1 MITCAL
7 SSKQIEFLYSLTKQS
22 INEKLKID
30 KPFIVDD
37 YMNYLYKR
45 ISNTAGK
52 EQASQF
58 LAFTP
63 TIIEQVVL
71 NNFTENLDQIEGYD
85 KISTLKA
92 KWSNPNTVLKNV
104 YNTLEQNKTNLAL
117 ARKLRQ
123 EAEGVVPNDDSSKFD
138 YNTVP
143 RYKAI
148 NVLSTTLPAFKPGT
162 KEFEK
167 ETADKERKNINDIIS
182 AISNNAALEDTVLN
196 YPQYQGINI
205 RLKATNLSGFVNGTF
220 DPKKLDST
228 TQKEIARSLDIQNPN
243 TQGAP
248 QAGVDQIQDRVI
260 VLITDEQGNPLSFDS
275 NGDVVSSESPN
286 GKYAFQLMRSIRK
299 SGNTYSIRDIYNKKE
314 QVLNASEIAK
324 IRSEETGMSFEKS
337 LDQVNLEFK
346 EYYNLKNAAL
356 KEDITLDLIG
366 VTEGVDISKTTKQTS
381 VSTLIA
387 NDIIDDTVLNN
398 IRTLTVSEGKISK
411 GKSVIDV
418 DGTSYQIDRARMPED
433 LAKQIQTVLFSTD
446 IPFKDKVNFYKQFIP
461 NQIYT
466 EASSRHAITEDVI
479 AGDIFIN
486 VYDKTVSNKKYGRNT
501 LFEIKIDKNGKVFET
516 RDTLYDTEV
525 NLNKKE
531 KYKSEFNEAL
541 SKTYPDGNSI
551 FINYNAELLKDPF
564 SFKSFKD
571 GNIKSDIDY
580 IDFIKSLDPIV
591 YIASSE
597 VGSYNKQML
606 FEKPS
611 DLNLKDIT
619 QDLPVNERFNQ
630 LEEDEYLDDL
640 LLETDVDNVKR
651 LKKEYKGKLVYSTPG
666 LYSSESFKDTVEFT
680 DDIMVDLIPT
690 IQFSTGDVFRAQLED
705 ESNAEYIFA
714 FSKTGFKKSNLDPAV
729 KNRIKQL
736 TNEGATVVTQT
747 VDFINDSDL
756 IVLGDRNNP
765 GVQNFNLKDTFFQKE
780 LSATESYLE
789 NIKKEPLPLV
799 VSPLENKKIVIEKAT
814 TVDTNKP
821 SSKNLTLFRKGSLN
835 ADAVSKQDIKR
846 ATDFWNNSPLGKK
859 LQKDISLEQATNLVN
874 SDAFASFVIS
884 GSNLMNPNIKGT
896 INVNNSKGTMV
907 DVYHESFHAFTQ
919 LYLSKQEKIDLYNEV
934 LNFTNEEGK
943 QPYVDMSYLQIE
955 EMLAEDFRTYMK
967 KEYVKKNSPKRNNL
981 FRKILNLLKTLFGK
995 FKPNRK
1001 DVQIDAMSVPAVNEL
1016 FENLN
1021 FGKDEFLNKYSASID
1036 NAMFSELDRGVQF
1049 VDKINKEN
1057 VKRTALS
1064 TQDSDLVSGSIDSI
1078 ISNIIDDEY
1087 KARLKDYKGDDLVGY
1102 TSKLQGL
1109 NLSALLEDENRA
1121 QLYSIVKDKLEIR
1134 LGELNK
1140 DFTDSTETSSITE
1153 FKTFEDLKDSSVAV
1167 LKTKSGINKYVLL
1180 KSQIDNFKEFNSD
1193 FKAGDRVKG
1202 EEWKGIKI
1210 VGDYFTHSTI
1220 KDTSGEVDVPAQIIV
1235 VSRASDAKIQYD
1247 NYIKGNAKE
1256 YTGFEAKT
1264 DIEDST
1270 LTQKQENLLDNIRI
1284 LQTAIDQFGDPNYVI
1299 NGTKP
1304 TGVIAYHINHSSF
1317 EIKKINYLSED
1328 VVNEEEVNE
1337 EGVPAE
1343 TAESLDPDFNNFK
1356 KSLYDLASKEVIFI
1370 LKSLNKI
1377 ENGKTVNNKLGFKET
1392 ADFRKVWNTLSKT
1405 IGGVQSRE
1413 EMYNIIKEEAKNFP
1427 ELEQLINYKL
1437 PSPNG
1442 ITSTYAFDISS
1453 SFWHTFSRPSVKF
1466 WQLTAASDPNV
1477 QGGGDFVFTTNE
1489 STISLNRIL
1498 LNFES
1503 RFKVS
1508 KNNYMLRPVDQEP
1521 QLNIQKVYN
1530 DFIKPSGTLS
1540 PGNRLQFLNVLGF
1553 KLDNTKKLIEALN
1566 TKDSS
1571 SDINNLVTLIKN
1583 INSILIKPSTEQTTV
1598 ERKFITTFSR
1608 NPVGSLRNDK
1618 LIEANID
1625 LLPSFKNTSTLRAN
1639 SIVTNLGN
1647 IQSSFGFDTPGDSIK
1662 LPDGNTAQSV
1672 ANHSSTASLL
1682 NGINSLSNL
1691 EDAYVPNGPLSFL
1704 NPHLG
1709 NTIKG
1714 MPFNPLAGRSKILN
1728 TLFPNGNKRDTTKE
1742 LEYVLLAGTEV
1753 RIDQGNV
1760 GINTGDLISS
1770 DKLFQSFNMLL
1781 SEGVGE
1787 FIRHADKKSAFG
1799 IKMQK
1804 RKEFNNVKTGTDKNL
1819 WIDIDMFEDNKGDRV
1834 ALNAFIVDYIA
1845 SEFDRI
1851 QYFEKN
1857 PSVLKETKGYNRIVN
1872 GKEVGLQFMAM
1883 DSLIDSSVKEELY
1896 KRAKDFSIT
1905 NISDIILNDTELYGK
1920 IQKNVSDYFNAK
1932 SEFIENALGSSM
1944 NLNSEFKKYDSK
1956 TLAKAYT
1963 YNDFINKLEMSNLVN
1978 GDVAQFK
1985 DFTKRA
1991 PGSTSDGNGFLYDIG
2006 SQDFI
2011 NNVFQDKTYAETQEI
2026 DNFKFDGTLNTG
2038 VIADPKRSSVYLKEM
2053 QAAWTESYENTG
2065 LYTKADIL
2073 KRVKLD
2079 SAPYEKMEEAD
2090 GAAYL
2095 TFDAYRVLKK
2105 LGNKWSTEQEN
2116 LYNDIVA
2123 GKPIDPNKVSKF
2135 FPVYKLH
2142 YYGPLMNNGIAT
2154 TAMYKF
2160 AVAPIIPSIAKP
2172 GTELYNLHLKMLQ
2185 LDRQMV
2191 TFSSG
2196 SKAAYLTTDG
2206 SADNIFRKEND
2217 SYFKDKYVEID
2228 NTKAPIANNKIHLSY
2243 LKDVTEVADKLKNQI
2258 TLPTQSRVVTISQLY
2273 DMGILKKGIDPK
2285 VAKEYVDAVNNHT
2298 DVLETQLL
2306 DEIGFEK
2313 VNGKYVS
2320 YGKNGLERLARL
2332 VRTELD
2338 SKGSPIQLQNIID
2351 VRPSGELKMD
2361 FSIHP
2366 EAQIIE
2372 QILINR
2378 ISKALSSQKVK
2389 GESDVQVPS
2398 TFYNGVWSTEFEKE
2412 LALKKNDQLI
2422 KEKLGTNNLPFYR
2435 RGAIDP
2441 KTGKRLKTDLAKVAI
2456 PFNGDFVNLLNL
2468 DYNNEPIETLDRL
2481 NKAIKDTDWLKENSD
2496 KVTIT
2501 GPRIPTDDTNLI
2513 EAFEVWHFIGASA
2526 GSTVIVPTEIVAK
2539 AGSDFDVDKLFFA
2552 FPSINA
2558 NGSLVEEI
2566 PNFKSEVSRLRKEKK
2581 SIAKIVAQ
2589 QKAFAQNELI
2599 RTSVDIL
2606 RLPEN
2611 YAGLTKPSSTYL
2623 MKDQATVDSKT
2634 YDKVHSSIS
2643 ENPSKFFEAE
2653 YDIKQHELLMGG
2665 SIPLGIL
2672 AKKNKQHILNKS
2684 VGAKMP
2690 KVFFEKD
2697 VLPRKMKI
2705 RFPYN
2710 KTSEGNISI
2719 STVNNVD
2726 GVSISEIFSHGL
2738 QGVLDRAN
2746 DPFPVQAGITKES
2759 LSVMNRLIESG
2770 VSLPQVVAFIKQP
2783 IIQDYFKNLASSKGT
2798 VAELN
2803 LELGESTSSKAEVVD
2818 DLISNRVN
2826 EYPEAIK
2833 YYNNKSIEDAFV
2845 ALKNS
2850 NNVESIE
2857 VSISYVNRLF
2867 KFENL
2872 KEFEEFSKKE
2882 KLTKTKIERINL
2894 NGKNIF
2900 SKLYKK
2906 SKNPYLYY
2914 RSYHLGEYFWN
2925 KAYGKGKFP
2934 TTESLKK
2941 DSSEVKALALMFDF
2955 LNIERQSSGM
2965 ENFEINFNP
2974 DTGILDTYSSVIDRK
2989 AFIDGIKLDSK
3000 VDLKTI
3006 ENYVDNSVI
3015 SSMYKT
3021 NIFKDIVEP
3030 AFTLRLNPELQKVE
3044 TDLYKKNSVK
3054 AQTRF
3059 GKGIEGRDA
3068 FTKAF
3073 NNGVIDYIYQNVMS
3087 NYTDSKG
3094 LPVSLP
3100 ETIRGRQVNVKELA
3114 NNVVKF
3120 KETSVDIDL
3129 KQIKA
3134 DYKNNI
3140 FQDLGSTLDT
3150 FENSPF
3156 STEDSYLRYVI
3167 EREYFRETYKEF
3179 KDDAQFEQKISKRAL
3194 ATSFNRGYIMGDA
3207 GFGPIKYSYTKDVL
3221 EFINDPKNVDI
3232 VENYPVLQHLTP
3244 SYFLASKGFNLL
3256 DLDNKKL
3263 IDNDTALD
3271 YYKQLKQLGDITVNK
3286 TIDKENKNRNI
3297 SDLFKNF
3304 SLIAMYQ
3311 QGTGKSGLN
3320 FIKALDPNDF
3330 VDILAEPTIN
3340 FQNALFGKD
3349 RSKMSM
3355 KEFQAASAQVDNVFN
3370 TVTQSILDTNDYKNL
3385 LVSPSEF
3392 LKGAESTPVESSLD
3406 LISEDVLY
3414 SRYKD
3419 ALENEEL
3426 DNADPGFGTARV
3438 LKLQN
3443 ELEKRGLLL
3452 DPSITDTTTEQTGEV
3467 DYNFNRSNVSEEER
3481 EKGKKFVLDQLGNP
3495 LSIEFESRGEDSLYK
3510 FTFKDGTY
3518 IETSGKGSALSLP
3531 KGVSKKIVELSKT
3544 DSTYDIKFLLGLN
3557 KLAEEQQPQPTAE
3570 VELPIGTEVR
3580 VENEE
3585 GTWFIS
3591 KYVDLTYLGTERIDK
3606 GAIVTKNLGDNT
3618 EMLEVILKDV
3628 TPATQ
3633 PIQTS
3638 EVINT
3643 PSLFEIDPAL
3653 QSFYNNLTK
3662 EQLDNPKMPSMD
3674 EAQDFYTNMSHGY
3687 NNINEYIEELKCI

>member
-123 EAEGVVPNDDSSKFD
+123 EAEGVVSNDDSSKFD

-387 NDIIDDTVLNN
+387 NDIIDNTVLNN

-611 DLNLKDIT
+611 DLNLRNIT

-651 LKKEYKGKLVYSTPG
+651 LKKQYKGKLVYSTPG

-690 IQFSTGDVFRAQLED
+690 IQFSTGDVFRAKLEN

-747 VDFINDSDL
+747 VDFIKDSNL

-780 LSATESYLE
+780 LNVTESYLE
-789 NIKKEPLPLV
+789 NINKESLPLKV
-799 VSPLENKKIVIEKAT
+799 NSLKNKEIVIKKAT
-814 TVDTNKP
+814 TVDTTKSN
-821 SSKNLTLFRKGSLN
+821 SSNLTLFRKGSLN

-919 LYLSKQEKIDLYNEV
+919 LYLSKEEKIDLYNEV

-981 FRKILNLLKTLFGK
+981 FRKILNLLKSLFGK

-1001 DVQIDAMSVPAVNEL
+1001 DVQINVMSVSAVNEL

-1021 FGKDEFLNKYSASID
+1021 FGKDEFLNKYNASID

-1140 DFTDSTETSSITE
+1140 DFTDSTDTSSITE

-1553 KLDNTKKLIEALN
+1553 KLDNTKKLLEALN

-1583 INSILIKPSTEQTTV
+1583 INSILIKPSTEQTTI

-1647 IQSSFGFDTPGDSIK
+1647 LQSSFGFDTPGDSIK

-1728 TLFPNGNKRDTTKE
+1728 TLFPNGSKRDTTKE
-1742 LEYVLLAGTEV
+1742 LQYVLLAGTEV
-1753 RIDQGNV
+1753 RSDESSV

-1804 RKEFNNVKTGTDKNL
+1804 GKEFNNVRTGTDKNL

-2011 NNVFQDKTYAETQEI
+2011 NNVFQDKTYAEQQEI

-2065 LYTKADIL
+2065 LYTKEEIL
-2073 KRVKLD
+2073 TRVKLD

-2123 GKPIDPNKVSKF
+2123 GNPIDPNKVSRF

-2258 TLPTQSRVVTISQLY
+2258 TLPTQARVVTISQLY
-2273 DMGILKKGIDPK
+2273 DMGILKEDIDPK

-2526 GSTVIVPTEIVAK
+2526 GSTAVVPTEIVAK

-2803 LELGESTSSKAEVVD
+2803 LEFGESTLSKAEVVD

-2833 YYNNKSIEDAFV
+2833 YYNNKSIEDAFI
-2845 ALKNS
+2845 ALKNP
-2850 NNVESIE
+2850 NVESIE
-2857 VSISYVNRLF
+2857 VSISDVNNLF
-2867 KFENL
+2867 KFKNL
-2872 KEFEEFSKKE
+2872 KEFEEFSKKQ

-2894 NGKNIF
+2894 NGENIF
-2900 SKLYKK
+2900 SRL
-2906 SKNPYLYY
+2906 SENSRNPYLYY
-2914 RSYHLGEYFWN
+2914 KSYHLGEYFWN

-2934 TTESLKK
+2934 TAESLKK
-2941 DSSEVKALALMFDF
+2941 DSSEVKALALMFEF

-3000 VDLKTI
+3000 IDLKTI

-3030 AFTLRLNPELQKVE
+3030 AFTLRLNPELQKTE
-3044 TDLYKKNSVK
+3044 ASLFKQNSIK
-3054 AQTRF
+3054 ARTRF

-3114 NNVVKF
+3114 NSVVKF
-3120 KETSVDIDL
+3120 EEASVDIDL

-3156 STEDSYLRYVI
+3156 PTEDSYLRYVI

-3179 KDDAQFEQKISKRAL
+3179 KDDTEFEQKISKRAL

-3207 GFGPIKYSYTKDVL
+3207 GFGPIKYSYTKDIL
-3221 EFINDPKNVDI
+3221 EFINDPKNVGI

-3271 YYKQLKQLGDITVNK
+3271 YYKQLKQLGDVTVNK

-3304 SLIAMYQ
+3304 SLMAMYQ

-3355 KEFQAASAQVDNVFN
+3355 KEFQAASTQVNNVFD

-3406 LISEDVLY
+3406 SVSDDILY

-3419 ALENEEL
+3419 ALENEEF

-3438 LKLQN
+3438 LKLQT
-3443 ELEKRGLLL
+3443 ELEKRGLPLNQ
-3452 DPSITDTTTEQTGEV
+3452 SITDNIIVKQTNEV
-3467 DYNFNRSNVSEEER
+3467 EVVSE
-3481 EKGKKFVLDQLGNP
+3481 
-3495 LSIEFESRGEDSLYK
+3495 
-3510 FTFKDGTY
+3510 
-3518 IETSGKGSALSLP
+3518 
-3531 KGVSKKIVELSKT
+3531 
-3544 DSTYDIKFLLGLN
+3544 
-3557 KLAEEQQPQPTAE
+3557 
-3570 VELPIGTEVR
+3570 
-3580 VENEE
+3580 
-3585 GTWFIS
+3585 
-3591 KYVDLTYLGTERIDK
+3591 
-3606 GAIVTKNLGDNT
+3606 VT
-3618 EMLEVILKDV
+3618 
-3628 TPATQ
+3628 
-3633 PIQTS
+3633 
-3638 EVINT
+3638 T
-3643 PSLFEIDPAL
+3643 PSLFEIDLAL
-3653 QSFYNNLTK
+3653 ESFYNNLTK

-3674 EAQDFYTNMSHGY
+3674 EAQNFYTNMSHGY